1 MKMNI
6 INHIKVTHKFDEN
19 KISQIISNIS
29 KTEDKKID
37 CINFILVDDKYL
49 NKLKKE
55 YFNQDYY
62 TDVISFNLEDKNC
75 PIDGEIYIS
84 INRVI
89 LNADKYN
96 CSFNNELKRIM
107 IHGLLHLSG
116 YDDITKNEKQN
127 MTNLENKYMNQNPG
141 NIFIN

>member
-1 MKMNI
+1 MNI
-6 INHIKVTHKFDEN
+6 INHVKATHKFDEN

-29 KTEDKKID
+29 KTENKKID
-37 CINFILVDDKYL
+37 YINFILVDDKYL

-107 IHGLLHLSG
+107 IHGLLHLYG
-116 YDDITKNEKQN
+116 YNDITKYEKQN

>member
-1 MKMNI
+1 MNI
-6 INHIKVTHKFDEN
+6 INHVKVTHKFDEN

-29 KTEDKKID
+29 KTENKKID
-37 CINFILVDDKYL
+37 YINFILVDDKYL

-107 IHGLLHLSG
+107 IHGLLHLYG
-116 YDDITKNEKQN
+116 YNDITKYEKQN